1 MADHGGPWLPWL
13 GPGTPVPQ
21 RSGLCGGRRG
31 APRQRDGHARLWLPH
46 HSEAQ
51 WTGDE
56 PGKTCVLFF
65 FTFLRYMIWER
76 YEIIPWHIGWLT
88 VVCATVIPFKWRL
101 KIPSPQLIVWLWEN
115 RPSFVD
121 WELVFQAGSILLEGI
136 QPGFSEFLRSYYH
149 IPGYSQ
155 SFGTMIGFGRHTW
168 GTLLLWNWSAG
179 PSHVATTF
187 MRHLIIAKFESHK
200 VLMLCFGA
208 FEMCSMGQWT

>member
-1 MADHGGPWLPWL
+1 MAAMARARNTCPPAIWALWWPPWRAAPTRW
-13 GPGTPVPQ
+13 PCT
-21 RSGLCGGRRG
+21 SMAAASFRG
-31 APRQRDGHARLWLPH
+31 AMDGG
-46 HSEAQ
+46 
-51 WTGDE
+51 WTGE
-56 PGKTCVLFF
+56 NVCAFF
-65 FTFLRYMIWER
+65 FSHSYVIWYER